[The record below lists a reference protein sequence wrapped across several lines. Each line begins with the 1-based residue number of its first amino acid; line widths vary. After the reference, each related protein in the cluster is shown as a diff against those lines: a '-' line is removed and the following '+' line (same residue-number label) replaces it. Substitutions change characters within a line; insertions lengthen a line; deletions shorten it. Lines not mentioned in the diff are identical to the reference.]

1 MVASILSQSKMIIKS
16 DNYDLSHRNTF
27 GMKVSC
33 ACFVEYDTPEDLA
46 ELDIESLPQPVF
58 HMGGGSNLL
67 FTGDFP
73 GTVIHSDVRYCRIV
87 ASDGDSVLVEAGAG
101 VAFDDF
107 CAWAADNELWGVENL
122 SGIPGEVGA
131 SAVQNIGAYGV
142 EVKDVITQVRCFD
155 FKTRREVSFSNA
167 DCRYG
172 YRDSMF
178 KHAPAKGRYAVLS
191 VLFSLSRMAAPKLDY
206 GNIRAELPPEIDYAP
221 DDVRRTVLR
230 IRDSKLPDPKVL
242 GSAGSF
248 FKNPIIT
255 DEQYASVEAVAR
267 ADHGEDFKVPHFILG
282 DGMVKVPAAWLIEQ
296 SGFKGMECGNVAVY
310 HRQPLVI
317 VNLTGRAQPSEVIAM
332 EQRVIDGVKQKF
344 NITLHPEVEHV

>member
-1 MVASILSQSKMIIKS
+1 MITRF

-33 ACFVEYDTPEDLA
+33 ACFIEYDSPEDLA
-46 ELDIESLPQPVF
+46 ELDIEALPQPVF

-73 GTVIHSDVRYCRIV
+73 GTVLHSDIRYCRMV
-87 ASDGDSVLVEAGAG
+87 ASDGENVLVEAGAG
-101 VAFDDF
+101 VTFDDF
-107 CAWAADNELWGVENL
+107 CAWAADNELWGIENL

-142 EVKDVITQVRCFD
+142 EVKDVITQVRCYD
-155 FKTRREVSFSNA
+155 FVNRREVSFSRA

-191 VLFSLSRMAAPKLDY
+191 VMFSLSKVAAPKLDY
-206 GNIRAELPPEIDYAP
+206 GNIRAELPSGAEYSPADI
-221 DDVRRTVLR
+221 RRTVVR
-230 IRDSKLPDPKVL
+230 IRDAKLPDPRVL

-248 FKNPIIT
+248 FKNPVIT
-255 DEQYASVEAVAR
+255 AQQYASVEAVAR
-267 ADHGEDFKVPHFILG
+267 AEHGEDCRVPHFVLE
-282 DGMVKVPAAWLIEQ
+282 DGMVKVPAAWMIEQ
-296 SGFKGMECGNVAVY
+296 CGFKGMECGNVAVY
-310 HRQPLVI
+310 HKQPLVI
-317 VNLTGRAQPSEVIAM
+317 VNLTGQALPSEIIAM
-332 EQRVIDGVKQKF
+332 EQKVIDGVKTRF
-344 NITLHPEVEHV
+344 NITLHPEVEHI

>member
-1 MVASILSQSKMIIKS
+1 MVTRF
-16 DNYDLSHRNTF
+16 DNYDLTHRNTF

-33 ACFVEYDTPEDLA
+33 ASFVEYDDPEDLPA
-46 ELDIESLPQPVF
+46 LEIETLPQPLF

-67 FTGDFP
+67 FKGDFP
-73 GTVIHSDVRYCRIV
+73 GTVIHSGIRFCRIV
-87 ASDGDSVLVEAGAG
+87 ASDGDDVLVEAGGG
-101 VAFDDF
+101 VTFDDF

-142 EVKDVITQVRCFD
+142 EVKDVIAQVRCFD

-167 DCRYG
+167 QCCYG

-191 VLFSLSRMAAPKLDY
+191 VLFSLSRTPMPRLDY
-206 GNIRAELPPEIDYAP
+206 GNLRAELPQDADYSP
-221 DDVRRTVLR
+221 DDIRRTVLR
-230 IRDSKLPDPKVL
+230 VRDAKLPDPKIL

-248 FKNPIIT
+248 FKNPVIT
-255 DEQYASVEAVAR
+255 EEQFASVESVAR
-267 ADHGEDFKVPHFILG
+267 AEHGDDCRVPHFPQG
-282 DGMVKVPAAWLIEQ
+282 GGMVKVPAAWLIEQ
-296 SGFKGMECGNVAVY
+296 CGFKGMECGNVAVY
-310 HRQPLVI
+310 QRQPLVI
-317 VNLTGRAQPSEVIAM
+317 VNLTGKALPSEIIAM
-332 EQRVIDGVKQKF
+332 EQRVIEGVKEKF

>member
-1 MVASILSQSKMIIKS
+1 MITRF
-16 DNYDLSHRNTF
+16 DNHDLSGRNTF

-33 ACFVEYDTPEDLA
+33 ACFIEYDSPEDLA

-73 GTVIHSDVRYCRIV
+73 GTVIHSDIRYCRIV
-87 ASDGDSVLVEAGAG
+87 ASDGDGVLVEAGAG
-101 VAFDDF
+101 VTFDDF

-142 EVKDVITQVRCFD
+142 EVKDVITQVKCFD
-155 FKTRREVSFSNA
+155 LVTRRELTFSNA

-191 VLFSLSRMAAPKLDY
+191 VLFSLSRAAMPKLDY
-206 GNIRAELPPEIDYAP
+206 GNIRAELPQGQEYSPAEI
-221 DDVRRTVLR
+221 RRTVLR
-230 IRDSKLPDPKVL
+230 IRDAKLPDPKVL

-248 FKNPIIT
+248 FKNPVIT
-255 DEQYASVEAVAR
+255 REEYDAVEAVAI
-267 ADHGEDFKVPHFILG
+267 AEHGEDCRVPHFALEG
-282 DGMVKVPAAWLIEQ
+282 GMVKVPAAWMIEQ
-296 SGFKGMECGNVAVY
+296 CGFKGMECGNVAVY

-317 VNLTGRAQPSEVIAM
+317 VNLTGKASPSEVIAM
-332 EQRVIDGVKQKF
+332 EQRVIAGVKEKF